1 MPRGPKEEPFP
12 AVSRVRLRSLPA
24 AANLVLNRRSGR
36 VSPSVRCSA
45 SCRRRGHVAPEGGG
59 SGRSGAISNHLT
71 GPRRVWSPSAEEA
84 DTGNYLATSEL
95 SDEAVAAPGPGF
107 IPSAAGERT
116 CLGRS
121 FAHLVLSTVLDALA
135 DVQLAGFPGPR
146 GTTDPTN
153 QLLRLITLCTGAR
166 EGGRSEAAASDGG
179 RSPGRDGTAGG
190 RVRSRPEERPGG
202 GLLPAGGRAV
212 HRDGR
217 GRGIARPVG
226 TPGAGHLVTRAVR
239 AAGRAAG
246 PDGGTDRPDAE
257 AVARAAPQVGRR
269 RVEHPDLGQ
278 CRARVRHQTGIPGP
292 YRRAPPGRAGVRPHA
307 HPGGER
313 ADRYRRGERGVF
325 RSARRVRRAH
335 RP

>member
-1 MPRGPKEEPFP
+1 MRWPRQMPGGPREEPFP
-12 AVSRVRLRSLPA
+12 AMSRVRLRSLQA
-24 AANLVLNRRSGR
+24 VANPVLNRRSGR
-36 VSPSVRCSA
+36 VSPSARCSA
-45 SCRRRGHVAPEGGG
+45 CCRRGGYVAPEGGG
-59 SGRSGAISNHLT
+59 SGRSGVISKPPARRPRLT
-71 GPRRVWSPSAEEA
+71 R
-84 DTGNYLATSEL
+84 
-95 SDEAVAAPGPGF
+95 PGYRDR
-107 IPSAAGERT
+107 A
-116 CLGRS
+116 
-121 FAHLVLSTVLDALA
+121 
-135 DVQLAGFPGPR
+135 

-153 QLLRLITLCTGAR
+153 QLLWLVTLCIRAGD
-166 EGGRSEAAASDGG
+166 AAASRENEQRETVRDGG

-190 RVRSRPEERPGG
+190 RVRLRPEERPGG

-217 GRGIARPVG
+217 GRGIARPVAA
-226 TPGAGHLVTRAVR
+226 PGAGHLVTRAVR

-257 AVARAAPQVGRR
+257 AVARAAPEVGRR
-269 RVEHPDLGQ
+269 RMEHPDLGQ

-313 ADRYRRGERGVF
+313 ADRYRRGERAVF
-325 RSARRVRRAH
+325 RPARRVRRAH